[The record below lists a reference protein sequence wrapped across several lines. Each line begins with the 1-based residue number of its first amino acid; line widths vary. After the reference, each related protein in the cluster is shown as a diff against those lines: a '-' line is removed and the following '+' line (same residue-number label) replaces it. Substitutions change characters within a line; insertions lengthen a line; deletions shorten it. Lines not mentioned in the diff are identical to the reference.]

1 MNKILN
7 PFEYLSTGKAL
18 GWGLAGTLFSICLL
32 TAVSWPVEGDVSKII
47 TILSSNLLLWLPL
60 SLLLYVMALVLS
72 PSRIRAVD
80 IFATNLFAMLPTIVI
95 LGVLSLCAMWLGS
108 IVCEPR
114 SACEVLKHPD
124 SVFCR
129 NTALVAIEYLQSDR
143 DRPVGF
149 DGLVD
154 GLGLFRLPRFGQ
166 YERMEEHRRFCDLLC
181 LRECGQPIADRIHQ
195 IGRSAVRRY
204 AEPRPGSV
212 FLFAPI
218 MNPQK
223 KYGAANRNLQR
234 HIWLGELII
243 SHRYNHIPLLDS
255 SPGGFCRS
263 WSYKTHPA
271 QK

>member
-95 LGVLSLCAMWLGS
+95 LGVLSLCSMWLGS

-114 SACEVLKHPD
+114 SACEVLKQAAYNLIVIVL
-124 SVFCR
+124 SVSMVWSMVWGCF
-129 NTALVAIEYLQSDR
+129 AYLVSANMKGWKSI
-143 DRPVGF
+143 V
-149 DGLVD
+149 V
-154 GLGLFRLPRFGQ
+154 
-166 YERMEEHRRFCDLLC
+166 FCDLLC
-181 LRECGQPIADRIHQ
+181 LRECGQSIADRIHQ

-204 AEPRPGSV
+204 AEPLPGSV
-212 FLFAPI
+212 FRFGPT
-218 MNPQK
+218 MDGHK
-223 KYGAANRNLQR
+223 KNMELQTGIYSAIYG
-234 HIWLGELII
+234 WV
-243 SHRYNHIPLLDS
+243 S
-255 SPGGFCRS
+255 
-263 WSYKTHPA
+263 
-271 QK
+271 

>member
-60 SLLLYVMALVLS
+60 SLLLYVMAGEHCLRTPQRL
-72 PSRIRAVD
+72 RGLEA
-80 IFATNLFAMLPTIVI
+80 
-95 LGVLSLCAMWLGS
+95 GS
-108 IVCEPR
+108 
-114 SACEVLKHPD
+114 
-124 SVFCR
+124 
-129 NTALVAIEYLQSDR
+129 LQSDR